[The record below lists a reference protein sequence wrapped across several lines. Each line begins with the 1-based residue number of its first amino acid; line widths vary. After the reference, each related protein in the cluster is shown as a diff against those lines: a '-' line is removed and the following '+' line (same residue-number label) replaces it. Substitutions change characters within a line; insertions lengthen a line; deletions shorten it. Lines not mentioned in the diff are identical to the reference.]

1 MGTCGAEHLIELK
14 EILKTSS
21 ETHCLCHLNPID
33 GGTFDCRFRSVR
45 AGVASADP
53 GRSPIRLN

>member
-14 EILKTSS
+14 EILKTSI

-33 GGTFDCRFRSVR
+33 GGSRQLRGTSDCRFR
-45 AGVASADP
+45 
-53 GRSPIRLN
+53 